1 VLVTQTILKMD
12 LWPTLL
18 QTARCIKSAGPFAV
32 HWRYHSQANVVGL
45 GMPTLKVMH
54 NVLTHVYQKKGGGK
68 ETFSTKWFNLR
79 GEPIIYVHGLP
90 TVLRDLHDPYENVDY
105 SGMNKKRLEQ
115 NENQLK
121 EDALKEIRE
130 MGTLLLHDEDATL
143 NLCAEEHQ
151 VNVQQI
157 ETCEEAYS
165 RVFNEFMKEYE
176 CQLEYR
182 RVPMTDE
189 EAPNSL
195 TMDYFLS
202 EFEQTIGKNYIV
214 FFNCQMGRGR
224 TTTGIVIYILWS
236 LSKGL
241 IPIDSLKG
249 KTKGTEVPDGVKEEF
264 WNGDFKALQNLRRLL
279 ADVSR
284 GKETL
289 DQVIDHVDDIQNL
302 RQCIAKAYV
311 RADQQ
316 MKKNKKVR
324 LYQVARQYL
333 KRYLC
338 LIVFS
343 TYLLKDNQTQSYTN
357 WLEDRQ
363 DVVTLLN
370 DCRLDQITL
379 PARPSS
385 VSPST
390 SGEIH
395 SSTRWLS
402 AGKKDGWGKHSKNIG
417 NFSP

>member
-1 VLVTQTILKMD
+1 
-12 LWPTLL
+12 
-18 QTARCIKSAGPFAV
+18 
-32 HWRYHSQANVVGL
+32 
-45 GMPTLKVMH
+45 
-54 NVLTHVYQKKGGGK
+54 
-68 ETFSTKWFNLR
+68 
-79 GEPIIYVHGLP
+79 
-90 TVLRDLHDPYENVDY
+90 
-105 SGMNKKRLEQ
+105 
-115 NENQLK
+115 
-121 EDALKEIRE
+121 

-143 NLCAEEHQ
+143 NLCAEEHEVQ
-151 VNVQQI
+151 VQDI

-165 RVFNEFMKEYE
+165 RVFDDFKKQYD

-195 TMDYFLS
+195 TMDYFIS
-202 EFEQTIGKNYIV
+202 EFEQTLGKNYMV

-241 IPIDSLKG
+241 THIDSFKG
-249 KTKGTEVPDGVKEEF
+249 KTKDTEIPDGVKEEF
-264 WNGDFKALQNLRRLL
+264 WNGDFKAVQNLRRLQ

-289 DQVIDHVDDIQNL
+289 DLVIDNVDNIQNL
-302 RQCIAKAYV
+302 RQCITKVYL

-363 DVVTLLN
+363 DVVTLLDN
-370 DCRLDQITL
+370 CSLDQITMT
-379 PARPSS
+379 PAASSS
-385 VSPST
+385 VSSST
-390 SGEIH
+390 SRELD

-402 AGKKDGWGKHSKNIG
+402 AGKKDGWGKHTKKII
-417 NFSP
+417 